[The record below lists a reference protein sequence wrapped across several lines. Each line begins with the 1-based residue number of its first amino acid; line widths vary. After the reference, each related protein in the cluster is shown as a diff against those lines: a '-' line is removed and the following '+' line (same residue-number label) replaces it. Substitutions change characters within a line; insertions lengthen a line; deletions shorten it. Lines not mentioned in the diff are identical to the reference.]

1 MLRRLASRSPHTVS
15 RSPRYH
21 EWTAA
26 TVFHALVRPALFGDA
41 RSPDVASGPAPCR
54 GDDVFCHLSRGAAS
68 SFAFDACG
76 TDPTSPAC
84 GAPVVA
90 DGWLLG
96 EDVVGKAGWV
106 SCNSNSEISFRMTCA
121 AGDLVLGYLE
131 SYDARMGVVNV
142 TATSLRT
149 QRTVHR
155 NIDSKKT
162 AERSIFALSA
172 IPGLSA
178 GPVTVSIRVMQR
190 RHIPVGRSTC
200 ASFLSKSAKNGLCC
214 FRDKFKLLSLAC
226 T

>member
-1 MLRRLASRSPHTVS
+1 MGRHR
-15 RSPRYH
+15 
-21 EWTAA
+21 
-26 TVFHALVRPALFGDA
+26 HAGQ
-41 RSPDVASGPAPCR
+41 R
-54 GDDVFCHLSRGAAS
+54 GEGA
-68 SFAFDACG
+68 G
-76 TDPTSPAC
+76 I
-84 GAPVVA
+84 G
-90 DGWLLG
+90 LLG

-162 AERSIFALSA
+162 ADARRSIFALSA

-178 GPVTVSIRVMQR
+178 KITVKFFQMAPRRVLM
-190 RHIPVGRSTC
+190 PLLAK
-200 ASFLSKSAKNGLCC
+200 ASPTLHK
-214 FRDKFKLLSLAC
+214 R
-226 T
+226 